1 VGVSPYLTLDK
12 TGNLEKIFLESRKT
26 EKTGD
31 VGGSILEEEFRP
43 QFDNSFDSNEEEF
56 KIEEYKATLQEV
68 RRRLESDKPY

>member
-1 VGVSPYLTLDK
+1 MGVSPYLTLDK

-31 VGGSILEEEFRP
+31 VGGSIAEEEFRP

-68 RRRLESDKPY
+68 RRRLERDKPY